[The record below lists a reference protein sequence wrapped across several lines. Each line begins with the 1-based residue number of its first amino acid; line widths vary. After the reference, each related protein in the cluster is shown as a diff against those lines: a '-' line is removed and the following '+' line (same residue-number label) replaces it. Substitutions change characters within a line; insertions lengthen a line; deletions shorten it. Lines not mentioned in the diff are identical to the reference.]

1 MNRGLINGVMINGR
15 KADTVVRVRVDARG
29 VARIRTTD
37 RVLAYCKLTAQ
48 AQAAV
53 AGNLGRVEGHLAVS
67 AQARAVVDGVIGRVD
82 VRSLIAATGRVVIEV
97 TLPAVRGRAKVV
109 AKAKSTIKAH
119 VLARSSVQALGIAK
133 FAPVTRRVIRGP
145 VKSKGEVRASA
156 SGTVYVRGWLRSPV
170 QGRAQAFV
178 VSANRIDARLHA
190 LVQARAKGVPTA
202 RVLRRALVHS
212 QGIAYI
218 DINPEIHKRLP
229 FDEPA
234 PDSRVFIV
242 QASQLVFY
250 VTE

>member
-15 KADTVVRVRVDARG
+15 KADPVVRVRIDARG

-48 AQAAV
+48 PEAAAV
-53 AGNLGRVEGHLAVS
+53 GNLGRVEGHLSVN

-82 VRSLIAATGRVVIEV
+82 VRSLLAATGRVVIEV
-97 TLPAVRGRAKVV
+97 TLPVVRGRAKVV

-119 VLARSSVQALGIAK
+119 VLARGAVQSLGVAR
-133 FAPVTRRVIRGP
+133 FTPVTRRMIRGP
-145 VKSKGEVRASA
+145 VKSKGEVRARA
-156 SGTVYVRGWLRSPV
+156 DGTVYVRRWLRSPV
-170 QGRAQAFV
+170 QGRPQAFV
-178 VSANRIDARLHA
+178 VSNTHIEARLHA
-190 LVQARAKGVPTA
+190 LLQAKAKGAVTARA
-202 RVLRRALVHS
+202 LRRALVHS
-212 QGIAYI
+212 QGIAHI
-218 DINPEIHKRLP
+218 EINPEIHKRLP